1 MRSREEI
8 RHFLYLYLTNGHK
21 KCDAYRDA
29 FGKQTWQ
36 KDSLHV
42 AGSRLFKAPTT
53 QKIYKKIMENKILT
67 AAEVLGKLSDLA
79 SNEDPRIQLGA
90 LKLVGDYHKLF
101 TQKVEVSNPEAFQEI
116 WDKIRAL
123 EQESKALESQTL
135 ENEDGS
141 NSLDTSLTPSSGSST
156 IPQQDSK
163 AYSVD
168 QGLENLSP
176 QREKLSR
183 MH

>member
-8 RHFLYLYLTNGHK
+8 RHFIYLYLTNGHK

-42 AGSRLFKAPTT
+42 AGSRLFKAPST

-67 AAEVLGKLSDLA
+67 AGEVLGKLSDLA
-79 SNEDPRIQLGA
+79 SSPDERIQLGA

-116 WDKIRAL
+116 WNKIRAL
-123 EQESKALESQTL
+123 EQDSISVSGG
-135 ENEDGS
+135 GS
-141 NSLDTSLTPSSGSST
+141 SSLDTNLIPSNGNFI
-156 IPQQDSK
+156 IPQLDSK
-163 AYSVD
+163 ASSEDQVLVSLSV
-168 QGLENLSP
+168 QPENPS
-176 QREKLSR
+176 
-183 MH
+183 HTH

>member
-8 RHFLYLYLTNGHK
+8 RHFIYLYLTNGHK
-21 KCDAYRDA
+21 KANAYRDA
-29 FGKQTWQ
+29 FGKQAWQ

-67 AAEVLGKLSDLA
+67 AGEVLGKLSDLA

-123 EQESKALESQTL
+123 EVESQVL
-135 ENEDGS
+135 EKEAGS
-141 NSLDTSLTPSSGSST
+141 SSLDMNPTPSSGSSI
-156 IPQQDSK
+156 IPQPDLSP
-163 AYSVD
+163 YLGD
-168 QGLENLSP
+168 QVSENLSP
-176 QREKLSR
+176 QREKLNR